1 MDYSRRIVPKTC
13 TFLPPGI
20 QFEPFQITDMVDQ
33 KGRYHVELDPAFP
46 MVIKAYV
53 FDPRERKYPLNWHE
67 RLEIFAVVSGGG
79 QFQMGER
86 VLDYSAGDVLVIDNN
101 RLHGLK
107 SVHGDRPTAL
117 SISFS
122 PELVYNSG
130 SPASDFEYLSIFYG
144 QEKAHWPAI
153 RETAVH
159 EALRRLFTN
168 YFRCGNNPWF
178 RTGCKAYLLE
188 VLHELG
194 RCIQQHGPLRVQAE
208 QQQKQSK
215 RLGKLFDYLQANY
228 TTDIR
233 VGHAARLI
241 GMSESRFMRFF
252 KQATG
257 LTFVSYLGDLR
268 LRMASHLLAETTDSI
283 GEIASAAGFSDQS
296 YFDRRFKLKF
306 GRAPRAYRATHNRLN
321 RH

>member
-1 MDYSRRIVPKTC
+1 MPKTC

-20 QFEPFQITDMVDQ
+20 KFEPFLITHMVDQ
-33 KGRYHVELDPAFP
+33 KGRYHVDLDPAFP
-46 MVIKAYV
+46 MVIKAYT
-53 FDPRERKYPLNWHE
+53 FDPREAKYPLNWHE
-67 RLEIFAVVSGGG
+67 RLEIFAVVSGSGS
-79 QFQMGER
+79 FQMGER
-86 VLDYSAGDVLVIDNN
+86 ILDYSAGDVLVVDNN

-107 SVHGDRPTAL
+107 SVSGDRPSAL

-130 SPASDFEYLSIFYG
+130 SPTSDFEYLAMFYG
-144 QEKAHWPAI
+144 QGEGHWPAV
-153 RETAVH
+153 REPAVH
-159 EALRRLFTN
+159 DALRRLLTN
-168 YFRCGNNPWF
+168 YFRCGDDPWF

-188 VLHELG
+188 VLHQLG
-194 RCIQQHGPLRVQAE
+194 RCIQQEGPLRAQAE
-208 QQQKQSK
+208 QQRQQSK
-215 RLGKLFDYLQANY
+215 RLGRLFDHLQAKY

-233 VGHAARLI
+233 VADAARLI

-268 LRMASHLLAETTDSI
+268 LRMASRLLSETTDSI
-283 GEIASAAGFSDQS
+283 SEIAAAAGFSDQS

-306 GRAPRAYRATHNRLN
+306 GRSPRDYRT
-321 RH
+321 RHKQGQ

>member
-1 MDYSRRIVPKTC
+1 MPKTC

-20 QFEPFQITDMVDQ
+20 QFEPFQIAHMVDR
-33 KGRYHVELDPAFP
+33 KGRYHVDLDPSFP
-46 MVIKAYV
+46 LMIKAYL
-53 FDPRERKYPLNWHE
+53 FDPNEAKYSLNWHE

-86 VLDYSAGDVLVIDNN
+86 ILDYSAGDVLVVDNN

-107 SVHGDRPTAL
+107 SVSGDRPAAL

-130 SPASDFEYLSIFYG
+130 SPDSDFEYLAVFYG
-144 QEKAHWPAI
+144 QGEQHRPTV
-153 RETAVH
+153 RDPAVH
-159 EALRRLFTN
+159 EALRRLLTN
-168 YFRCGNNPWF
+168 YFRNRNDPWF
-178 RTGCKAYLLE
+178 RTGCKTYLLE
-188 VLHELG
+188 VLHQLG
-194 RCIQQHGPLRVQAE
+194 RSIQQRGPLRAQVE
-208 QQQKQSK
+208 QQRKQSK
-215 RLGKLFDYLQANY
+215 RLGKLFDHLQANY

-233 VGHAARLI
+233 VAEAARLI

-257 LTFVSYLGDLR
+257 LTFVNYLGDLR
-268 LRMASHLLAETTDSI
+268 LRTASRLLAETTDSI
-283 GEIASAAGFSDQS
+283 GEIAAAAGFADQS

-306 GRAPRAYRATHNRLN
+306 GRAPRAYRAIHQQPN
-321 RH
+321 